1 MSRLLNWRSQSRP
14 HLLADR
20 FLQKR
25 YEAGRVESQRKWE
38 AWYGRLL
45 EAIANGK
52 TFNEPPPTLEKKQ

>member
-1 MSRLLNWRSQSRP
+1 M
-14 HLLADR
+14 LADR